1 MNTNANMNSLI
12 LLNSFTC
19 AASYDIITVVGSHGV
34 NHIESEALY
43 EIIRLTK
50 PGMYILAPIIT
61 VIITVKSI
69 PSTVKSNYSQ
79 IMLVNSNVNLVLSD

>member
-1 MNTNANMNSLI
+1 MNTNANINSLI

-50 PGMYILAPIIT
+50 PGTYIAPIIA
-61 VIITVKSI
+61 VILTVKSI
-69 PSTVKSNYSQ
+69 TSTVQTTILKLY
-79 IMLVNSNVNLVLSD
+79 